1 MNGPESFTP
10 DDRYQLGEASELKNF
25 FVAAGFNSI
34 GIQSSGGVGKVLAEW
49 IIHGHPPLDLWDV
62 DIRRNLPFQ
71 NNSNY
76 LRERVTESLG
86 LLYDMHWPFRQYE
99 SSRGIRK
106 SPLHDRLAQQGAC
119 FGEAAGWERANW
131 FAPAGVEP
139 VYEYSYGRQNWF
151 DYAGNEHRA
160 VRENVGLFDQTS
172 FAKFLLEGRDALQ
185 ILNRICGN
193 DIDVPIGKVVYT
205 QLLNER
211 GGIEADVT
219 VTRIEQESFFL
230 VDSGTSQTKTFYW
243 IKRQIG
249 PNNFA
254 VLTDVTSAYAVLSV
268 MGPNS
273 RALLRKLTDADLS
286 TEAFPFG
293 SSQEIDFAFARL
305 RATRMTYVG
314 ELGWELYVPT
324 EYAQHVYDA
333 IVREGAGFD
342 LLHCGYHALNSLRI
356 EKGYRHWG
364 HDIGAEDTPIEA
376 GLGFAVNFRKDIS
389 FNGRDILL
397 KQKQQG
403 VTKRLVMFALEDK
416 KPLLYHNEPIWRNN
430 QIVGHISSGMFGY
443 TLGAAIGMGYITGD
457 EVITPDYIMSGAYEI
472 EVAGERIPARASLR
486 PYYDPKSLRVRA

>member
-1 MNGPESFTP
+1 
-10 DDRYQLGEASELKNF
+10 
-25 FVAAGFNSI
+25 
-34 GIQSSGGVGKVLAEW
+34 
-49 IIHGHPPLDLWDV
+49 
-62 DIRRNLPFQ
+62 
-71 NNSNY
+71 
-76 LRERVTESLG
+76 
-86 LLYDMHWPFRQYE
+86 
-99 SSRGIRK
+99 
-106 SPLHDRLAQQGAC
+106 
-119 FGEAAGWERANW
+119 
-131 FAPAGVEP
+131 
-139 VYEYSYGRQNWF
+139 
-151 DYAGNEHRA
+151 
-160 VRENVGLFDQTS
+160 RENVGLFDQTS
-172 FAKFLLEGRDALQ
+172 FAKFLLEGWDALQ

-219 VTRIEQESFFL
+219 VTRIEQDSFFL

-249 PNNFA
+249 PDNFA
-254 VLTDVTSAYAVLSV
+254 VLTDMTSAYAVLSV

-273 RALLRKLTDADLS
+273 RALLQNLTDADLS
-286 TEAFPFG
+286 TESFPFG

-333 IVREGAGFD
+333 IVREGAVFD

-364 HDIGAEDTPIEA
+364 HDIGAEDSPIEA
-376 GLGFAVNFRKDIS
+376 GLGFAVNFRKDIC

-403 VTKRLVMFALEDK
+403 VKKRLVMFALEDK

-486 PYYDPKSLRVRA
+486 PYYDPKSVRVRA